1 MKSRLLDASDG
12 DAVGMGCPPF
22 LILFQIIVAGK
33 EFANMRK
40 RGLSRGRDVLPTFEV
55 YEVCRRG
62 GDMETMKPVYMRSR
76 SGPPF
81 SRASVGHRGFERP
94 MFYYKVNIIDA
105 R

>member
-1 MKSRLLDASDG
+1 M
-12 DAVGMGCPPF
+12 VMGWGWGALHAGF
-22 LILFQIIVAGK
+22 YLQIIVAGK

-55 YEVCRRG
+55 YKVCRRG
-62 GDMETMKPVYMRSR
+62 HEVDEKMKPVYLRSR

-81 SRASVGHRGFERP
+81 CVASLGHRAYLRP
-94 MFYYKVNIIDA
+94 MFYYKVNVIDA